1 MIEDR
6 EFSLTEHPAKWRRRF
21 KVIVIP
27 AVLALLGGFL
37 ISYAFTAQYTSQS
50 LILVETGTVPQGDA
64 RPVVPEDSSQYI
76 ATLEHQVLG
85 QNRLHPMIDRMGLA
99 TGGKSVEQV
108 VKKIWQNARIG
119 PVVTDPR
126 QNESGGGEKPRQGS
140 DVAGFYV
147 EYTGSTPQEA
157 QQVCS
162 ELTSMLLA
170 EDLHSREQETK
181 SMAESQSQLDEAKRH
196 LDKQDNKLASFK
208 KHHSGQLPGDSENN
222 TTTLMVLNSQ
232 LNALS
237 QWINLTQQN
246 KSNAESILAQQ
257 PANQK
262 SPQSPASPAGLAALE
277 KQLSDLQSQLLQ
289 LQAQYTEDHPDVL
302 KTKADI
308 AEIKK
313 KLAEAN
319 AADGAGGDSNPKS
332 NVGEPPEIRRL
343 RLQIEQYDQA
353 IAKATREQKHI
364 QEQIKL
370 YQGRVLLSSSVEQ
383 QYQQLTEDYDTAQES
398 YADLL
403 AKHGEVGNGMDT
415 GGLPQSERMRLS
427 NPANLPDTPRF
438 PDRRLFA
445 AGGLGSGLALGL
457 GIALWLGVRDRAI
470 RPKPYW

>member
-1 MIEDR
+1 
-6 EFSLTEHPAKWRRRF
+6 
-21 KVIVIP
+21 
-27 AVLALLGGFL
+27 
-37 ISYAFTAQYTSQS
+37 
-50 LILVETGTVPQGDA
+50 
-64 RPVVPEDSSQYI
+64 
-76 ATLEHQVLG
+76 
-85 QNRLHPMIDRMGLA
+85 
-99 TGGKSVEQV
+99 
-108 VKKIWQNARIG
+108 
-119 PVVTDPR
+119 
-126 QNESGGGEKPRQGS
+126 
-140 DVAGFYV
+140 V

-157 QQVCS
+157 QQVSS

-181 SMAESQSQLDEAKRH
+181 SMAQSRSQLDEAKRH
-196 LDKQDNKLASFK
+196 LDEQDNKLASFK
-208 KHHSGQLPGDSENN
+208 KQHGGQLPGDSENN
-222 TTTLMVLNSQ
+222 TTTLMVLNAQ

-262 SPQSPASPAGLAALE
+262 SSQSPASPAGLPALE

-289 LQAQYTEDHPDVL
+289 LQAQYTEDHPDVV

-308 AEIKK
+308 AEMKK

-319 AADGAGGDSNPKS
+319 VVDGAAGDANPKS
-332 NVGEPPEIRRL
+332 NAGEPPEIRRL
-343 RLQIEQYDQA
+343 RLQIEQYDEV
-353 IAKATREQKHI
+353 IAKARREQKHI

-370 YQGRVLLSSSVEQ
+370 YQGRVLLSSSLEQ
-383 QYQQLTEDYDTAQES
+383 QYQHLTEDYDTAQES
-398 YADLL
+398 YANLL
-403 AKHGEVGNGMDT
+403 AKNGKVGGNGMDT
-415 GGLPQSERMRLS
+415 GGLRQSERIRLS

-457 GIALWLGVRDRAI
+457 GIALWLEMRDSAI